1 MLDLHAV
8 ITKQADVAAT
18 PARALEVLRDVQ
30 LSAKH
35 MPDVESVVRIGD
47 EEVFE
52 WTMQKLG
59 AGQVS
64 LQVKYR
70 ARYTV
75 ENDGTVVRWVPIE
88 GIGNAWAKGTWK
100 LTPTTVKGA
109 PGTHLEFTSEFGTKL
124 PLPWL
129 LKGLADSV
137 LHREYDRLLTA
148 YVKHLC
154 TTIEG
159 GDGRVSA

>member
-1 MLDLHAV
+1 MLELHSL
-8 ITKQADVAAT
+8 ITKQADVAAS

-47 EEVFE
+47 EEIFE
-52 WTMQKLG
+52 WTMKKLG

-75 ENDGTVVRWVPIE
+75 EDGDSVVRWAPIE
-88 GIGNAWAKGTWK
+88 GHGNAWARGTWK
-100 LTPTTVKGA
+100 ITPTTVKGA
-109 PGTHLEFTSEFGTKL
+109 PGAHLVFTSEFGTTL

-129 LKGLADSV
+129 LKGLADTI

-148 YVKHLC
+148 YLGRLC